1 MGINQSSPSCE
12 VNACLNQVIGHTNNN
27 GFAQY
32 QSCVAMFG
40 SPTVTVTTAAPE
52 TVYSTA
58 TDTVSYTDVTVV
70 MSTVVETVYQTST
83 SFAEVL
89 ETVTEYTTTNVVTE
103 ATTVTVGATATP
115 AKKKKKRGAC
125 HHGPTTSTYPSS
137 TAAASSAP
145 SSSAPESS
153 IALSSSTVLTSS
165 PAPASSTA
173 GPISIA
179 PNCPSLDD
187 YSSACSCIYAVSST
201 STYTDVP
208 LPSLAATTLTVSSA
222 IPTTSVSVVTEYV
235 TVTVPEAATTTRTST
250 VSTALDTTTRSTLTS
265 TTSPPPAATSSY
277 LVLANGPRAGRYLTL
292 FNGYIQYDLNNLG
305 VGVAVRFVIPPPGGA
320 AQLTLASDPSAKIVS
335 RQTSNTVGVLAFE
348 NDADAAAAGNPAVT
362 CTNTGGNVACTLP
375 GRGFNKV
382 FSCGAYLYIASAS
395 WAQSG
400 CTAVTFNVSS

>member
-27 GFAQY
+27 GFVQY
-32 QSCVAMFG
+32 QSCIAMFG
-40 SPTVTVTTAAPE
+40 SPAVTVTTAAPE
-52 TVYSTA
+52 TIYSTA

-89 ETVTEYTTTNVVTE
+89 ETVTEYTATNVVTE

-125 HHGPTTSTYPSS
+125 HHGPTTSTFLSS

-145 SSSAPESS
+145 SSSVP
-153 IALSSSTVLTSS
+153 VL
-165 PAPASSTA
+165 
-173 GPISIA
+173 
-179 PNCPSLDD
+179 DE

-201 STYTDVP
+201 STYTEVP

-250 VSTALDTTTRSTLTS
+250 ISTALDTTTRSTMTL
-265 TTSPPPAATSSY
+265 TTSPPPDATSSS
-277 LVLANGPRAGRYLTL
+277 LVIANGPRAGRYLTL
-292 FNGYIQYDLNNLG
+292 VNGYLQFGANNAG
-305 VGVAVRFVIPPPGGA
+305 VDVAVRLVIPPSGGA
-320 AQLTLASDPSAKIVS
+320 AQLALASDPSVKMVS
-335 RQTSNTVGVLAFE
+335 LQTTSIAGVLGFE
-348 NDADAAAAGNPAVT
+348 SDAVAAAAGNPAVT
-362 CTNTGGNVACTLP
+362 CTNTDGNVACAIP
-375 GRGFNKV
+375 GRGFTKV
-382 FSCGAYLYIASAS
+382 FNCGAYLYIVSPA
-395 WAQSG
+395 WAQSSG
-400 CTAVTFNVSS
+400 CTAVTFNVSA